1 MRKYEIQRKVVL
13 YTIVWADSQ
22 EEAVARSEAVPL
34 SAWNS
39 SPEPDGQM
47 VLLLND
53 PELGT
58 GPVTPH
64 WYRDRG
70 LAPRPFASRQKME
83 RLTATS
89 EIQKRPT

>member
-22 EEAVARSEAVPL
+22 EEAVARSQAIPL
-34 SAWNS
+34 SAWNR

-47 VLLLND
+47 VLLLDN

-58 GPVTPH
+58 IPLTPH
-64 WYRDRG
+64 W
-70 LAPRPFASRQKME
+70 
-83 RLTATS
+83 
-89 EIQKRPT
+89 

>member
-47 VLLLND
+47 VLLLSD

-58 GPVTPH
+58 VPLTPH
-64 WYRDRG
+64 W
-70 LAPRPFASRQKME
+70 
-83 RLTATS
+83 
-89 EIQKRPT
+89 

>member
-34 SAWNS
+34 SAWSS
-39 SPEPDGQM
+39 SPEPNGHM

-53 PELGT
+53 PEPGT
-58 GPVTPH
+58 IPLTPH
-64 WYRDRG
+64 W
-70 LAPRPFASRQKME
+70 
-83 RLTATS
+83 
-89 EIQKRPT
+89 

>member
-39 SPEPDGQM
+39 SPEPDEQM

-58 GPVTPH
+58 VPLTPH
-64 WYRDRG
+64 W
-70 LAPRPFASRQKME
+70 
-83 RLTATS
+83 
-89 EIQKRPT
+89 